1 MHFYKK
7 PERFRNLCCKVIVFN
22 VKFYSSAL
30 PLHGWQWVLGGGVGV
45 PCTANPLYGG
55 LTAEAE
61 AQKAVWTLI
70 SETVTIRPLRLA
82 VSERFP

>member
-1 MHFYKK
+1 MNLWVSPKYCPLESNLLK
-7 PERFRNLCCKVIVFN
+7 RNFVLIC
-22 VKFYSSAL
+22 
-30 PLHGWQWVLGGGVGV
+30 WRWVLGGGVGV

-61 AQKAVWTLI
+61 AQKAVWALI

>member
-1 MHFYKK
+1 MSEILQAKNDGFAG
-7 PERFRNLCCKVIVFN
+7 KVLMASLI
-22 VKFYSSAL
+22 
-30 PLHGWQWVLGGGVGV
+30 HDCWQWVLGGGVGV